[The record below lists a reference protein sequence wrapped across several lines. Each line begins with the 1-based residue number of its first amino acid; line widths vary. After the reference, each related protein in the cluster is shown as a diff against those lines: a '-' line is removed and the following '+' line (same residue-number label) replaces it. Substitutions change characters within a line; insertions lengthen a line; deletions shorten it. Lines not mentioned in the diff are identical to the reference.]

1 MKSQFIR
8 GILVIFGAFL
18 FFSALADERFFLD
31 DQQKSIVLGKH
42 FLFLQDNTKSL
53 TIDNILSHKLDDR
66 FQQGTRDIIS
76 VGYADADYWLQFP
89 TLTNLSKSSQWYI
102 AINGYA
108 TDTMKNL
115 AFYFITEGRL
125 RHVEYIPDVAAHQ
138 IANRFPAIS
147 VAIPPELLAAGDL
160 QIFMRV
166 EIYGLTN
173 FPIILTKNKIAHSYH
188 KEVIFASFFIGAI
201 ILLLIF
207 NFFIFNILKDRSY
220 LFYIFYL
227 LSWII
232 VGAIGYYKFE
242 VFLGVRLGY
251 EITLVGYA
259 LSVFFIVVFSYEF
272 LEVKKNCPVV
282 GYFMLL
288 LVVFDIAVAGIVFF
302 NAILGYQLL
311 SILGVLMTLT
321 IFVAAMVCLY
331 KKQRQA
337 RLFSIGWLFYMLSL
351 ILWIIYNN
359 GILEYTIVLANIHL
373 VGSLVETTFLS
384 FALVDKY
391 YLLRLEM
398 NQTYERLKKANVQ
411 MIQAFGTTVEKR
423 DPYTAGHQFRVSN
436 LAEAIAKQMN
446 LEEDFVESVK
456 LSALIHDIGKI
467 GISKN
472 LLKKKHKLSGNEFQK
487 IKKHVQIG
495 YEIIEHLDI
504 SQNIK
509 DGILH
514 HHERLDGS
522 GYPNGIKKD
531 KISLIG
537 KILAVADTVE
547 AVTNARPYRFISNLK
562 R

>member
-398 NQTYERLKKANVQ
+398 NR
-411 MIQAFGTTVEKR
+411 
-423 DPYTAGHQFRVSN
+423 
-436 LAEAIAKQMN
+436 
-446 LEEDFVESVK
+446 
-456 LSALIHDIGKI
+456 
-467 GISKN
+467 
-472 LLKKKHKLSGNEFQK
+472 
-487 IKKHVQIG
+487 
-495 YEIIEHLDI
+495 
-504 SQNIK
+504 
-509 DGILH
+509 
-514 HHERLDGS
+514 
-522 GYPNGIKKD
+522 
-531 KISLIG
+531 
-537 KILAVADTVE
+537 
-547 AVTNARPYRFISNLK
+547 
-562 R
+562 